1 MQKKLTIEDF
11 KLEGKRVL
19 LRVDYN
25 VPLNSNGVITNDKR
39 IRESIPTLQY
49 LVGQKAKI
57 IICSHLGRPE
67 GKVVPEL
74 SLRAVADRLGQLIK
88 LPVVLAHDIA
98 GVDTHKLIRGMDDGD
113 IIMLENLRFDP
124 GEEENSV
131 EFAKKL
137 AAVADIYCNDAF
149 GSMHRAHAS
158 TARITEFL
166 PSCIGFLVERELEMF
181 SEVMENPKRPFVVVV
196 GGSKVKDKIALL
208 SNMIAHADSLLIGG
222 AMAYTFMKAK
232 GYDVGSSTY
241 EEDKIQFAKLLL
253 EKAEK
258 CGTEVLLPIDHV
270 VADEFNFAANTK
282 IITSKE
288 FKKNDI
294 GMDIGPKTVKLY
306 SKIIT
311 RAKTVFWNGPMGV
324 FEFQKFAEGTAGIA
338 QAMANCGKNSVTIV
352 GGGDSASAIEKLGFE
367 MDVSHVST
375 GGGASLKFL
384 EGASLPGLDVI
395 GVKHEEV

>member
-158 TARITEFL
+158 TARITDFL

>member
-208 SNMIAHADSLLIGG
+208 SNMIVHADSLLIGG

-282 IITSKE
+282 IISSKE

-384 EGASLPGLDVI
+384 EGATLPGLDVI